1 VNPAYEVAW
10 NNKGNALARLG
21 KFEEALGCYE
31 RALDIDAG
39 YRGAWVNKGFVLTKL
54 GRFDEAASCADR
66 ALGLEPGRRA
76 EPI

>member
-1 VNPAYEVAW
+1 VNPLFEVAW

-21 KFEEALGCYE
+21 KFEDALRCYD
-31 RALDIDAG
+31 RALEIDPG

-66 ALGLEPGRRA
+66 VLLLERRGRA
-76 EPI
+76 EPA